1 MRSAREGQIYG
12 ATSRDRPPFANHRRF
27 DFSRRDI
34 PMTTAFP
41 SGAAPLLPLD
51 APLAR
56 TPGAPS
62 LQRQLLR
69 RLRDAILGGAM
80 PAGTR
85 LPGTR
90 ALAETLGVSRNTTA
104 AVYEQLVAEGFLQSD
119 RRGTRVVGLSRPAP
133 PRRRTAPPAVAQR
146 LGRIRPSLVGTGESE
161 GFRPGVPA
169 LSHFPV
175 DAWRHAIDRALRR
188 AGRELLAYGDPLGE
202 SALRESI
209 ARHLAVTRGVR
220 CDPEQIVI
228 TEGAQGAIALCA
240 QLLTNPGD
248 TVWVEEPGYRGAR
261 TAMQAADLDVV
272 PMPVDAEGLRAE
284 PDDWRE
290 RPPRLVYTTPSNQ
303 FPTGAVLSI
312 SRRLALID
320 AARRHRAWIIE
331 DDYDS
336 EFRHTGE
343 PIGAM
348 HGLAPDSP
356 VVYLGSFSKT
366 MFPAL
371 RIGFLV
377 LPDALLAAVRPALP
391 EMLRGGTRH
400 VQLALADFIE
410 TGEYGRH
417 LGRMRRLYRD
427 RRRLLLAAL
436 DSSLSVPHQVEG
448 GPCGLHLALRLPA
461 RYRDRA
467 IVEAARAHGIGPFP
481 LSGFAIDAARAGNGL
496 VLGFGNTSA
505 DAFEPMLRM
514 VSAIAER
521 VGAGH
526 A

>member
-1 MRSAREGQIYG
+1 M
-12 ATSRDRPPFANHRRF
+12 TSVLSSDDVSPQ
-27 DFSRRDI
+27 
-34 PMTTAFP
+34 
-41 SGAAPLLPLD
+41 LD
-51 APLAR
+51 APLSRA
-56 TPGAPS
+56 PGAPS
-62 LQRQLLR
+62 LQRQLLQ
-69 RLRDAILGGAM
+69 RLRDAILGGTM
-80 PAGTR
+80 PAGSR

-90 ALAETLGVSRNTTA
+90 ALADTLGISRNTAT

-119 RRGTRVVGLSRPAP
+119 RRGTRVVGLSRRSA
-133 PRRRTAPPAVAQR
+133 PRRRAAAPAVAQR
-146 LGRIRPSLVGTGESE
+146 LARIRPSLIGAGEFE

-169 LSHFPV
+169 LAHFPV

-188 AGRELLAYGDPLGE
+188 GGRDLLGYGDPLGE
-202 SALRESI
+202 PALRESI

-220 CDPEQIVI
+220 CEPEQIVM
-228 TEGAQGAIALCA
+228 TEGAQGAIALCV

-261 TAMQAADLDVV
+261 TAMQAGDLDVV
-272 PMPVDAEGLRAE
+272 AMPVDREGMCTHA
-284 PDDWRE
+284 DDWRD
-290 RPPRLVYTTPSNQ
+290 RTPRLVYTTPSNQ

-348 HGLAPDSP
+348 QGLAPDSP

-371 RIGFLV
+371 RLGFLV
-377 LPDALLAAVRPALP
+377 LPEALLSAVQAVLP

-410 TGEYGRH
+410 KGEYGRH

-427 RRRLLLAAL
+427 RRQALLAAL
-436 DSSLSVPHQVEG
+436 DGGFTVPHRVEG

-461 RYRDRA
+461 RYPDRA
-467 IVEAARAHGIGPFP
+467 LVDAARAHGIGPFA
-481 LSGFAIDAARAGNGL
+481 LSGFSMHADPTHNGL

-505 DAFEPMLRM
+505 DAFEPLLRTL
-514 VSAIAER
+514 SALAHR
-521 VGAGH
+521 LGGS
-526 A
+526 

>member
-1 MRSAREGQIYG
+1 MRSARHRRIYG
-12 ATSRDRPPFANHRRF
+12 ATHVAPDRLPSPA
-27 DFSRRDI
+27 
-34 PMTTAFP
+34 PMTTVP
-41 SGAAPLLPLD
+41 PLDSVPPVPLD
-51 APLAR
+51 APLSRA
-56 TPGAPS
+56 PGAPS
-62 LQRQLLR
+62 LQRQLLQR
-69 RLRDAILGGAM
+69 VRGAILGGAM

-90 ALAETLGVSRNTTA
+90 ALADLLGVSRNTTA

-119 RRGTRVVGLSRPAP
+119 RRGTRVVGLSRPAA

-146 LGRIRPSLVGTGESE
+146 LERIRPSVGDSDDTH

-169 LSHFPV
+169 LSHFPI

-188 AGRELLAYGDPLGE
+188 TGRDLLAYGDPLGE
-202 SALRESI
+202 PALRESI

-248 TVWVEEPGYRGAR
+248 TVWVEDPGYRGAR
-261 TAMQAADLDVV
+261 TAMQAANLDVV
-272 PMPVDAEGLRAE
+272 PMPVDAEGLRATE
-284 PDDWRE
+284 ADWRE
-290 RPPRLVYTTPSNQ
+290 RTPRVVYTTPSNQ

-320 AARRHRAWIIE
+320 AARRHRAWIVE

-348 HGLAPDSP
+348 HGLAADSP

-377 LPDALLAAVRPALP
+377 LPYALLAAVRPALP

-400 VQLALADFIE
+400 VQIALADFIE
-410 TGEYGRH
+410 SGEYGRH

-427 RRRLLLAAL
+427 RRRALLAAL
-436 DSSLSVPHQVEG
+436 DDSLSIEHRVEG
-448 GPCGLHLALRLPA
+448 GPCGLHLALQLPA

-467 IVEAARAHGIGPFP
+467 IVDAARAHGIGPFA
-481 LSGFAIDAARAGNGL
+481 LSAFSMHAKSSRNGL

-505 DAFEPMLRM
+505 DAFAPMLRTL
-514 VSAIAER
+514 SAIAKR
-521 VGAGH
+521 IVDA
-526 A
+526 

>member
-1 MRSAREGQIYG
+1 MN
-12 ATSRDRPPFANHRRF
+12 ATLPPA
-27 DFSRRDI
+27 D
-34 PMTTAFP
+34 
-41 SGAAPLLPLD
+41 LPPQLD
-51 APLAR
+51 APLTR

-62 LQRQLLR
+62 LQRQLLH

-80 PAGTR
+80 PAGSR

-90 ALAETLGVSRNTTA
+90 ALADTLGISRNTVT

-119 RRGTRVVGLSRPAP
+119 RRGTRVVGPT
-133 PRRRTAPPAVAQR
+133 RRTEPRPRAAPPAVAQR
-146 LGRIRPSLVGTGESE
+146 LGRIRPSRIVGTAEFE

-169 LSHFPV
+169 LAHFPV
-175 DAWRHAIDRALRR
+175 DAWRHAVDRALRHTGR
-188 AGRELLAYGDPLGE
+188 ALLGYGDPLGE
-202 SALRESI
+202 PALRESI

-220 CDPEQIVI
+220 CDPEQIVM
-228 TEGAQGAIALCA
+228 TEGAQGAIALCL
-240 QLLTNPGD
+240 QLVTNPGD

-261 TAMQAADLDVV
+261 TAMQAGDLDVV
-272 PMPVDAEGLRAE
+272 PMPVDAEGLRADA
-284 PDDWRE
+284 DDWRE
-290 RPPRLVYTTPSNQ
+290 RTPRVVYTTPSNQ

-348 HGLAPDSP
+348 QGLAPDSP
-356 VVYLGSFSKT
+356 VVYVGSFSKT

-371 RIGFLV
+371 RIGFVV
-377 LPDALLAAVRPALP
+377 LPEALLAAVRTVLP
-391 EMLRGGTRH
+391 ELLRGGARH

-410 TGEYGRH
+410 KVEYGRH

-427 RRRLLLAAL
+427 RRLALLAAL
-436 DSSLSVPHQVEG
+436 DSALSVPHRVEG
-448 GPCGLHLALRLPA
+448 GPCGLHLTLRLPP
-461 RYRDRA
+461 RYADRA
-467 IVEAARAHGIGPFP
+467 LVDAARAHGIGPFA
-481 LSGFAIDAARAGNGL
+481 LSGFSLHAQTPHNGL

-505 DAFEPMLRM
+505 DAFEPMLRTL
-514 VSAIAER
+514 STLANR
-521 VGAGH
+521 LGGP
-526 A
+526 

>member
-1 MRSAREGQIYG
+1 MTSA
-12 ATSRDRPPFANHRRF
+12 SFRD
-27 DFSRRDI
+27 D
-34 PMTTAFP
+34 T
-41 SGAAPLLPLD
+41 PLLPLD

-69 RLRDAILGGAM
+69 RVRDAILGGAM

-90 ALAETLGVSRNTTA
+90 ALAEMLGVSRNTTA

-119 RRGTRVVGLSRPAP
+119 RRGTRVVGLSRPAA

-146 LGRIRPSLVGTGESE
+146 LGRIRASGIGAGASDSAA
-161 GFRPGVPA
+161 FRPGVPA
-169 LSHFPV
+169 LAQFPV

-188 AGRELLAYGDPLGE
+188 AGRDLLAYGDPLGE
-202 SALRESI
+202 PALRESI

-220 CDPEQIVI
+220 CEPEQIVI
-228 TEGAQGAIALCA
+228 TEGAQGAISLCV

-248 TVWVEEPGYRGAR
+248 TVWIEEPGYRGAR
-261 TAMQAADLDVV
+261 SAMQAADLDVV

-284 PDDWRE
+284 ARDWRE
-290 RPPRLVYTTPSNQ
+290 RTPRVIYTTPSNQ

-320 AARRHRAWIIE
+320 AARRHRAWIVE

-348 HGLAPDSP
+348 HGLAADSP

-377 LPDALLAAVRPALP
+377 LPDALLAAVRPVLP
-391 EMLRGGTRH
+391 EMLRGGPRH

-436 DSSLSVPHQVEG
+436 DGSFGVPHRVEG
-448 GPCGLHLALRLPA
+448 GPCGLHLTLRLPA

-467 IVEAARAHGIGPFP
+467 IVDAASAHGIGPFA
-481 LSGFAIDAARAGNGL
+481 LSGFATDAASAANGL
-496 VLGFGNTSA
+496 VLGFGNTPA
-505 DAFEPMLRM
+505 DAFEPMLTIL
-514 VSAIAER
+514 SGIARR
-521 VGAGH
+521 VVRE
-526 A
+526 

>member
-1 MRSAREGQIYG
+1 MKSASDSTIYG
-12 ATSRDRPPFANHRRF
+12 ATPF
-27 DFSRRDI
+27 
-34 PMTTAFP
+34 MTPALP
-41 SGAAPLLPLD
+41 SDDVLPQLD
-51 APLAR
+51 APLSRA
-56 TPGAPS
+56 PGAPS

-80 PAGTR
+80 PAGAR

-90 ALAETLGVSRNTTA
+90 ALADTLGISRNTVT

-119 RRGTRVVGLSRPAP
+119 RRGTRVVGLARRAE

-146 LGRIRPSLVGTGESE
+146 LGRIRPARIDGGGEFD

-169 LSHFPV
+169 LAHFPV

-188 AGRELLAYGDPLGE
+188 AGREQLGYGDPLGE
-202 SALRESI
+202 PALRESI

-220 CDPEQIVI
+220 CDPEQIVM
-228 TEGAQGAIALCA
+228 TEGAQAAIALCV

-261 TAMQAADLDVV
+261 TAMQAGDLDVA
-272 PMPVDAEGLRAE
+272 PMPVDAEGLRGEAG
-284 PDDWRE
+284 DWRD
-290 RPPRLVYTTPSNQ
+290 RTPRLVYTTPSNQ

-312 SRRLALID
+312 SRRLALLD

-348 HGLAPDSP
+348 QGLAQDSP
-356 VVYLGSFSKT
+356 VLYVGSFSKT

-377 LPDALLAAVRPALP
+377 LPEALLPAVRAVLP
-391 EMLRGGTRH
+391 ELLRGGARH

-410 TGEYGRH
+410 SGEYGRH

-427 RRRLLLAAL
+427 RRLALLAAL
-436 DSSLSVPHQVEG
+436 DSALSIPHRVEG
-448 GPCGLHLALRLPA
+448 GPCGLHLTLRLPT
-461 RYRDRA
+461 RYPDRA
-467 IVEAARAHGIGPFP
+467 LVDAARAHGIVPYP
-481 LSGFAIDAARAGNGL
+481 LSGFSMRAETALNGL

-505 DAFEPMLRM
+505 DAFEPLLRTLS
-514 VSAIAER
+514 VLAKRIGGR
-521 VGAGH
+521 
-526 A
+526 

>member
-1 MRSAREGQIYG
+1 MKSASVSQIYG
-12 ATSRDRPPFANHRRF
+12 ATYF
-27 DFSRRDI
+27 
-34 PMTTAFP
+34 MTLASP
-41 SGAAPLLPLD
+41 SDDVLPQLD
-51 APLAR
+51 APLSRA
-56 TPGAPS
+56 PGAPS

-80 PAGTR
+80 PAGAR

-90 ALAETLGVSRNTTA
+90 ALADTLGISRNTVT

-119 RRGTRVVGLSRPAP
+119 RRGTRVVGLARRTE

-146 LGRIRPSLVGTGESE
+146 LGRIRPSRVGDGGEFD

-169 LSHFPV
+169 LSQFPV
-175 DAWRHAIDRALRR
+175 DAWRHAMDRALRR
-188 AGRELLAYGDPLGE
+188 TGRELLGYGDPLGE
-202 SALRESI
+202 PMLRESI

-220 CDPEQIVI
+220 CDPEQIVM
-228 TEGAQGAIALCA
+228 TEGAQGAIALCV

-261 TAMQAADLDVV
+261 TAMQAGDLDVV
-272 PMPVDAEGLRAE
+272 PMPVDAEGLCADA
-284 PDDWRE
+284 DDWRD
-290 RPPRLVYTTPSNQ
+290 RTPRLVYTTPSNQ

-312 SRRLALID
+312 SRRLALLD
-320 AARRHRAWIIE
+320 AARRHRAWLIE

-348 HGLAPDSP
+348 QGLAPDSP
-356 VVYLGSFSKT
+356 VLYVGSFSKT

-377 LPDALLAAVRPALP
+377 LPEALLPAVRAVLP
-391 EMLRGGTRH
+391 ELLRGGARH

-410 TGEYGRH
+410 SGEYGRH

-427 RRRLLLAAL
+427 RRLALLAAL
-436 DSSLSVPHQVEG
+436 DSALGVPHRVEG
-448 GPCGLHLALRLPA
+448 GPCGLHLTLRLPT
-461 RYRDRA
+461 RYPDRA
-467 IVEAARAHGIGPFP
+467 LVDAARAHGIVPYP
-481 LSGFAIDAARAGNGL
+481 LSGFSMRAETAHNGL

-505 DAFEPMLRM
+505 DAFEPLLRT
-514 VSAIAER
+514 VSVLAKRIGGR
-521 VGAGH
+521 
-526 A
+526 

>member
-1 MRSAREGQIYG
+1 MA
-12 ATSRDRPPFANHRRF
+12 ACDR
-27 DFSRRDI
+27 
-34 PMTTAFP
+34 
-41 SGAAPLLPLD
+41 
-51 APLAR
+51 
-56 TPGAPS
+56 
-62 LQRQLLR
+62 
-69 RLRDAILGGAM
+69 
-80 PAGTR
+80 
-85 LPGTR
+85 
-90 ALAETLGVSRNTTA
+90 
-104 AVYEQLVAEGFLQSD
+104 
-119 RRGTRVVGLSRPAP
+119 
-133 PRRRTAPPAVAQR
+133 
-146 LGRIRPSLVGTGESE
+146 
-161 GFRPGVPA
+161 
-169 LSHFPV
+169 
-175 DAWRHAIDRALRR
+175 RALRR
-188 AGRELLAYGDPLGE
+188 TGHELLAYGDPLGE
-202 SALRESI
+202 RTLRASI

-220 CDPEQIVI
+220 CAPEQIVI

-261 TAMQAADLDVV
+261 SAMQAADLDVV
-272 PMPVDAEGLRAE
+272 PMPVDAEGLRA
-284 PDDWRE
+284 DDADWAE
-290 RPPRLVYTTPSNQ
+290 RTPRLVYTTPSNQ

-312 SRRLALID
+312 SRRLALLE

-343 PIGAM
+343 PIGAL
-348 HGLAPDSP
+348 HGLAADSP

-377 LPDALLAAVRPALP
+377 LPDALLAAVRAVLP

-436 DSSLSVPHQVEG
+436 GDAFSVPHEVEG
-448 GPCGLHLALRLPA
+448 GPCGLHLTLRLPA
-461 RYRDRA
+461 RYPDRA
-467 IVEAARAHGIGPFP
+467 IVAAAREHGIGPFP
-481 LSGFAIDAARAGNGL
+481 LSGFSIATAPADNGL

-505 DAFEPMLRM
+505 DAFAPMLRTL
-514 VSAIAER
+514 STIAAYRAPRSEPVAYAEDER
-521 VGAGH
+521 GAG
-526 A
+526 AR

>member
-1 MRSAREGQIYG
+1 
-12 ATSRDRPPFANHRRF
+12 
-27 DFSRRDI
+27 
-34 PMTTAFP
+34 MTTAFP
-41 SGAAPLLPLD
+41 AGDAPLLPLD

-69 RLRDAILGGAM
+69 RVRDAILGGAM

-119 RRGTRVVGLSRPAP
+119 RRGTRVVGLSRPTP
-133 PRRRTAPPAVAQR
+133 PRRRAAPPAVAQR

-202 SALRESI
+202 PALRESI

-272 PMPVDAEGLRAE
+272 PMPVDVEGLRAE

-290 RPPRLVYTTPSNQ
+290 RTPRLVYTTPSNQ

-427 RRRLLLAAL
+427 RRGLLLAAL
-436 DSSLSVPHQVEG
+436 ERSLSVPHQVEG

-481 LSGFAIDAARAGNGL
+481 LSGFSIDAARAGNGL

-521 VGAGH
+521 VGAGD